1 MQNRRKPMGVIM
13 FTRINS
19 TKAVMYAGNY
29 DVLAM

>member
-1 MQNRRKPMGVIM
+1 MQNRRKSMGVIV

-19 TKAVMYAGNY
+19 TKTVIYAGNY